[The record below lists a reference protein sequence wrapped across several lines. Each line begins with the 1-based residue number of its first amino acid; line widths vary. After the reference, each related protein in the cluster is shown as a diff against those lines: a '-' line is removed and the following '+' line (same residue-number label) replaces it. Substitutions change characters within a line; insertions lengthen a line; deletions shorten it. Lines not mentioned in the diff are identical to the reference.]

1 MRCASIDSTDSSG
14 PGGEGSTANGPGL
27 VELID
32 VWGVQPVSIVVGERL
47 PDICTVL
54 EETENA
60 GLSARRNDALSWR
73 KSKDPSRP
81 RTPESSL
88 VRAACEK

>member
-1 MRCASIDSTDSSG
+1 MIAI
-14 PGGEGSTANGPGL
+14 GPGL

-32 VWGVQPVSIVVGERL
+32 VCGVHPFSIAVGERL
-47 PDICTVL
+47 PGICTLL

-60 GLSARRNDALSWR
+60 GLSARRNEALSWR
-73 KSKDPSRP
+73 KSKEPSRP
-81 RTPESSL
+81 STPESSL